1 MRRRDIPIAATA
13 MLAAFGAGGA
23 LPGAAQTPPPAR
35 RLAEQFAATLSAH
48 NIVAFAALF
57 AADYKQHQFSAAA
70 PPPQPGSTA
79 KQGTVAF
86 FTARLTGLP
95 ELTVT
100 IEAIVASEDM
110 VAASFVYEGTHRGLY
125 FGVAPTG
132 KRLRFS
138 SCDIFKVR
146 DGLIVEHWG
155 MGDLAGTLAQ
165 LKG

>member
-1 MRRRDIPIAATA
+1 MQRRDIPLAATA
-13 MLAAFGAGGA
+13 MLAA
-23 LPGAAQTPPPAR
+23 LVTPGAAQVPSPAR

-48 NIVAFAALF
+48 DIAAFAALF

-70 PPPQPGSTA
+70 PPPSPGATP
-79 KQGTVAF
+79 KQATVAF

-95 ELTVT
+95 DLSVT
-100 IEAIVASEDM
+100 IEATVAADDM
-110 VAASFVYEGTHRGLY
+110 VAASFVYEGTHRGVY
-125 FGVAPTG
+125 FGIAPTG

-146 DGLIVEHWG
+146 DGLIMEHWG

-165 LKG
+165 LKS

>member
-1 MRRRDIPIAATA
+1 MLRRDISVAATA
-13 MLAAFGAGGA
+13 LFAAVTA
-23 LPGAAQTPPPAR
+23 GAASSGAAPGPSPAR
-35 RLAEQFAATLSAH
+35 RLAEQFAATLTAH
-48 NIVAFAALF
+48 DIAAFGALF

-70 PPPQPGSTA
+70 PPPSSGVSP
-79 KQGTVAF
+79 KQATVAF

-95 ELTVT
+95 DLTVT
-100 IEAIVASEDM
+100 IEAMVADEDQ

-132 KRLRFS
+132 KHLRFS

-155 MGDLAGTLAQ
+155 MGDIAGTLAQ

>member
-13 MLAAFGAGGA
+13 ILYAFGAA
-23 LPGAAQTPPPAR
+23 SASPAAAQTASPAR

-48 NIVAFAALF
+48 DIAAFAALF
-57 AADYKQHQFSAAA
+57 AADYKQHQFSAAS
-70 PPPQPGSTA
+70 PPPQPGVTA
-79 KQGTVAF
+79 KQGTVPF

-95 ELTVT
+95 DLTVT
-100 IEAIVASEDM
+100 IEAIVASDDM
-110 VAASFVYEGTHRGLY
+110 VAASFIYEGTHRGLY

-132 KRLRFS
+132 KHLHFS

-165 LKG
+165 LKS